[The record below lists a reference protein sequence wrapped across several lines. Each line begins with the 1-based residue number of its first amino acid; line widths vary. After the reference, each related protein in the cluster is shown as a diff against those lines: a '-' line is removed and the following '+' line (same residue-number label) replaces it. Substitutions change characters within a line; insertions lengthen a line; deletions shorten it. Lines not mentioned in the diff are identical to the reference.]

1 MVIVAAGLLV
11 FAGWLVAARS
21 TGTAASKHNDVAA
34 GILLAGG
41 FGSLTTWIAAAG
53 LRTRVILSENSLDYR
68 GAFLSRSVR
77 VADILGRRRA
87 PSQTNGIQFDL
98 RPGRGRRLRMR
109 GDLARDEWFESWL
122 ARIPD
127 LDAEERTASLTGVL
141 EDRTLGATADDV
153 AVRLKRVVLLG
164 RIGAALAVVLLT
176 ELQFGPIRWTTQAD
190 IATAFAVGFAAL
202 LSLVLLRGLVTLVPT
217 RNDARPSPLLM
228 VALPTFV
235 LPFRVWVQFNLH
247 DGRWPSIVAMAL
259 ASLGLICALPPASS
273 ASGRALAKLGACGCI
288 IAFLGTG
295 IAWLNVGLD
304 RRHVQPVRVAV
315 TARSVGKG
323 PVWRIGIDDRNAASS
338 DRGLFVSRADYEALQ
353 VGDTACLSEHPGLI
367 GLRWAEVHSC
377 ADAPS
382 RGNAN

>member
-98 RPGRGRRLRMR
+98 RPGRGRRLRIR
-109 GDLARDEWFESWL
+109 GDLARDQWFESWL

-127 LDAEERTASLTGVL
+127 LDAEERAASLTGVL

-153 AVRLKRVVLLG
+153 AVRLTRVVLLG

-190 IATAFAVGFAAL
+190 IATAFALGFAAL

-259 ASLGLICALPPASS
+259 ASLGLNCALPPASLATN
-273 ASGRALAKLGACGCI
+273 ASR
-288 IAFLGTG
+288 
-295 IAWLNVGLD
+295 
-304 RRHVQPVRVAV
+304 
-315 TARSVGKG
+315 
-323 PVWRIGIDDRNAASS
+323 
-338 DRGLFVSRADYEALQ
+338 
-353 VGDTACLSEHPGLI
+353 
-367 GLRWAEVHSC
+367 
-377 ADAPS
+377 
-382 RGNAN
+382 